1 MSPYNIKLDR
11 AEVLRV
17 LAHCSMGFLD
27 AVTLVNAPMEASAL
41 MAGVMKN
48 AALEACPSMQFTL
61 AELEDAVT
69 DMFLERNG
77 GATPREL
84 AKLQKRVA
92 DLKEERK
99 LSGN

>member
-1 MSPYNIKLDR
+1 MNAYNIKLDR
-11 AEVLRV
+11 AEVLLVIAR
-17 LAHCSMGFLD
+17 CSMGFLD

-69 DMFLERNG
+69 DLFLEQNG
-77 GATPREL
+77 DAPPKEL
-84 AKLQKRVA
+84 AKLQKQVA
-92 DLKEERK
+92 GRREERK